1 MNNNPTAGIMSRE
14 DIQKHDPPPNFD
26 LTDNGSYPEML
37 NYVMKYGI
45 IPDNM
50 IEALNSAFLTDEE
63 GFDRSMSFFSN
74 VVGAMVVGTG
84 RPKEQIVNH
93 VLAQMNGAAGSRY
106 SETRVASALSFA
118 IESTLS
124 YDEIKDAVTKG
135 NYSTANTIAKGH
147 VFPEA
152 LVWIQMM

>member
-1 MNNNPTAGIMSRE
+1 
-14 DIQKHDPPPNFD
+14 
-26 LTDNGSYPEML
+26 ML

-106 SETRVASALSFA
+106 SETRVKLAPCLSLLKA
-118 IESTLS
+118 HYHTM
-124 YDEIKDAVTKG
+124 K
-135 NYSTANTIAKGH
+135 
-147 VFPEA
+147 
-152 LVWIQMM
+152 